1 MKLSVIRFLFI
12 LLFFLITNPSF
23 AQQKNTIHLIDTT
36 RKLYQVEA
44 ACGECQFKM
53 KGNSCDLAIRMKGVP
68 YFVDGTRIDDHGD
81 AHAKN
86 GFCNAIRKAQ
96 VQGEIKEGR
105 FVATYF
111 KLLEE

>member
-1 MKLSVIRFLFI
+1 MRKIYYKLLIPI
-12 LLFFLITNPSF
+12 LFFSTNVS
-23 AQQKNTIHLIDTT
+23 AQEQNRNISYLDTI
-36 RKLYQVEA
+36 KQVYQVEV

-53 KGNSCDLAIRMKGVP
+53 KGNSCDLAIRMNGVP
-68 YFVDGTRIDDHGD
+68 YFVDGTKIDDHGD

-96 VQGEIKEGR
+96 VQGEIKKGR

>member
-1 MKLSVIRFLFI
+1 MKKITIVLMLCS
-12 LLFFLITNPSF
+12 LLFAIKAP
-23 AQQKNTIHLIDTT
+23 AQDQKNNRVALPDSVKQIYL
-36 RKLYQVEA
+36 VEA
-44 ACGECQFKM
+44 ACGECQFRM
-53 KGNSCDLAIRMKGVP
+53 KGNSCDLAIRMNGVV
-68 YFVDGTRIDDHGD
+68 YFVDGTKIDDHGD

>member
-1 MKLSVIRFLFI
+1 MNG
-12 LLFFLITNPSF
+12 T
-23 AQQKNTIHLIDTT
+23 A
-36 RKLYQVEA
+36 
-44 ACGECQFKM
+44 
-53 KGNSCDLAIRMKGVP
+53 
-68 YFVDGTRIDDHGD
+68 YFVDGTKIDDHGD

-86 GFCNAIRKAQ
+86 GFCNAIRKAE